1 MDVGNKIIKEE
12 KMIDYVETTIALQT
26 GKKKLDDLL
35 LKKKF
40 EEATHAVDQMIADL
54 VDLKW
59 WLRKQND
66 HNQ

>member
-1 MDVGNKIIKEE
+1 
-12 KMIDYVETTIALQT
+12 MIDYVETTIALQT